1 MAKTQTT
8 EKVKKNT
15 TNEFEVTR
23 TVIAHCRQKKELM
36 KEIEKLEGVLQD
48 KRKGAGIDSLEAEIA
63 KKSNY
68 STISITQNS
77 EWQSKLNSSHN

>member
-23 TVIAHCRQKKELM
+23 TVVRTVDKKELM

-63 KKSNY
+63 KKKQLLDDIN
-68 STISITQNS
+68 NS
-77 EWQSKLNSSHN
+77 K